1 MLYPIKVIDIE
12 LSRPL
17 VTIENLDGFMG
28 LQALVRLHGRPI
40 GYVSAPVTAGQV
52 SANTLSKLILEQH
65 HQKIIIHLLEKGL
78 FKTPPPTGWK
88 FEDLLDLP
96 PLKWTGDWPLVTVA
110 VCTRNRTAD
119 LELCLNSLVNLDYPS
134 LDLLV
139 IDNSPTSDATEQL
152 IKTKYPQVRYIKE
165 PRPGLDW
172 ARNRAIVEAKGEI
185 IAYTDDDV
193 IVDSDWVKSLVQVF
207 AEEPQVMAVTG
218 LVVPY
223 ELETEAQVLFEKN
236 GGFGRGFETKRYQI
250 SRGQKLPWSFISTP
264 WIVGVGANMAFRR
277 SVFSQIGYFD
287 PALDV
292 GTLTNGGGDLEIFFR
307 TLKEGH
313 LLIYEPN
320 ALVRHRH
327 RQEYEKLKLQV
338 ENNAGSLFACFL
350 REAIAYPDERLSLLR
365 VTLWLVRWWYLR
377 NLFLLL
383 MNASIWPSDLILGE
397 IKSSA
402 IGLTTYQKARK
413 IAAEIEATFGPLPPL
428 EPLENQAL
436 TQKPKYPG
444 GTAVR
449 TLELTEA
456 VTYPLI
462 DVTDY
467 SSVRLFVTW
476 KGSAIAHFDITNYYQ
491 PISATRLRQLLI
503 EKFGLKL
510 LNPTRNISD
519 EFRAAEAI
527 AYLRRYYKPAEKAQH
542 QTPLS
547 LPANISVSVVVATYN
562 RPDDL
567 RNCLSQLTT
576 QKSSRK
582 IEFIIIDNDPASGIA
597 PPVVAEFTNA
607 ILISEP
613 RQGAAYAR
621 NTGIAAS
628 TGDIIVTTDDD
639 VSLPVD
645 WLEKLLVPFARPD
658 VMAVTGNILPVE
670 METEPQWLFEQ
681 YGNGGLGRG
690 FQLFEGSGD
699 WYSKSERYAVPA
711 WKLGATANAAFRASI
726 FTYPQIGLMDE
737 ALGPGMPSGPGED
750 TYLFYKII
758 KAGYTVAYE
767 PQAFIWHRHRR
778 DLPALRRQLHNYSK
792 GIVAYQLTT
801 LLKDGDLRS
810 LLLLGLDVP
819 LWHASRIKSRL
830 KGQTDYP
837 ISLVLHEALS
847 HFSGPWSLW
856 QSRLRVQREGH
867 SQPYIPVSERSVRK
881 L

>member
-12 LSRPL
+12 LSNPL
-17 VTIENLDGFMG
+17 VNIENLDGFMG

-40 GYVSAPVTAGQV
+40 GYVSAPITAGQV
-52 SANTLSKLILEQH
+52 NAKTLSKLILEQH
-65 HQKIIIHLLEKGL
+65 NKKIITHLLEKGL

-96 PLKWTGDWPLVTVA
+96 SLKWTGDWHLVTVA

-119 LELCLNSLVNLDYPS
+119 LELCLNSLVDLDYPC

-139 IDNSPTSDATEQL
+139 IDNAPTSDATEQL
-152 IKTKYPQVRYIKE
+152 IKTKYPQVRYVME

-172 ARNRAIVEAKGEI
+172 ARNRAIVEAKGDI

-193 IVDSDWVKSLVQVF
+193 IVDIGWVKALAQVF

-223 ELETEAQVLFEKN
+223 ELETESQVLFEKN

-264 WIVGVGANMAFRR
+264 WIVGTGANMAFRR
-277 SVFSQIGYFD
+277 SLFAQIGYFD

-292 GTLTNGGGDLEIFFR
+292 GTVTNGGGDLEMFFR
-307 TLKEGH
+307 TVKEGH
-313 LLIYEPN
+313 LLVYEPS

-338 ENNAGSLFACFL
+338 ENNGAIFAFFL
-350 REAIAYPDERLSLLR
+350 REAIAYPDERLSLFQ
-365 VTLWLVRWWYLR
+365 VTLWLVIWWHLR
-377 NLFLLL
+377 NLFVSL
-383 MNASIWPSDLILGE
+383 MNASKWPRDLVLAELRG
-397 IKSSA
+397 SA
-402 IGLTTYQKARK
+402 IGFTTYQKASK
-413 IAAEIEATFGPLPPL
+413 IASDIEANFGSLPPL
-428 EPLENQAL
+428 ELPENAAL
-436 TQKPKYPG
+436 PQKPQYPG
-444 GTAVR
+444 GTAVQ

-456 VTYPLI
+456 VTNPLT
-462 DVTDY
+462 DVRDY

-476 KGSAIAHFDITNYYQ
+476 NGSAIAHFDIPNNYQ
-491 PISATRLRQLLI
+491 PISATHLRQLLS
-503 EKFGLKL
+503 EKFWLKL

-519 EFRAAEAI
+519 EFRTAEAI
-527 AYLRRYYKPAEKAQH
+527 AYLRRYYKPAEKTQYQA
-542 QTPLS
+542 PIS
-547 LPANISVSVVVATYN
+547 LPANVSVSVVVATYS

-567 RNCLSQLTT
+567 HNCLTQLTA
-576 QKSSRK
+576 QKSPRK
-582 IEFIIIDNDPASGIA
+582 VEIIIVDNNPDSGLT
-597 PPVVAEFTNA
+597 PPVVAKFKNV
-607 ILISEP
+607 ILITEP
-613 RQGAAYAR
+613 RKGPAYAR
-621 NTGIAAS
+621 NAAIAAS

-639 VSLPVD
+639 VGIPSG

-658 VMAVTGNILPVE
+658 VMAVTGNILPLE
-670 METEPQWLFEQ
+670 LETESQWLFEQ
-681 YGNGGLGRG
+681 YGEGGLGRG
-690 FQLFEGSGD
+690 FKPFEGSRE
-699 WYSKSERYAVPA
+699 WFKKSWRYSVPA
-711 WKLGATANAAFRASI
+711 WKLGATANAAFRATI
-726 FTYPQIGLMDE
+726 FSYPEIGLMDE
-737 ALGPGMPSGPGED
+737 ALSAGED
-750 TYLFYKII
+750 TYLFYKIM

-767 PQAFIWHRHRR
+767 PQAFIWHKHRR

-837 ISLVLHEALS
+837 INLVLHEALS
-847 HFSGPWSLW
+847 HLPGPWSLW
-856 QSRLRVQREGH
+856 QSRLRVKREGH
-867 SQPYIPVSERSVRK
+867 SQPYIPVLERTLKK

>member
-12 LSRPL
+12 LSHPL
-17 VTIENLDGFMG
+17 LTIENLDGFMG

-52 SANTLSKLILEQH
+52 SANTISKLILEQH

-96 PLKWTGDWPLVTVA
+96 PLKWRGDWPLVTVA

-119 LELCLNSLVNLDYPS
+119 LELCLNSLVNLDYPY

-139 IDNSPTSDATEQL
+139 IDNAPTSDATEQL
-152 IKTKYPQVRYIKE
+152 IKTKYSQVRYVIE
-165 PRPGLDW
+165 QRPGLSW
-172 ARNRAIVEAKGEI
+172 ARNRAIIEAKGKI

-193 IVDSDWVKSLVQVF
+193 IVDSGWVKSLAQVF

-223 ELETEAQVLFEKN
+223 ELETEAQILFEKK
-236 GGFGRGFETKRYQI
+236 GGFGLYFNNKRCKI
-250 SRGQKLPWSFISTP
+250 SRGEKLPWSFISTP
-264 WIVGVGANMAFRR
+264 WTIGAGANMAFRR
-277 SVFSQIGYFD
+277 SLFAQIGYFD
-287 PALDV
+287 PALGV
-292 GTLTNGGGDLEIFFR
+292 GTITNGGEDLEIFFR

-320 ALVRHRH
+320 ALVKHRH
-327 RQEYEKLKLQV
+327 RREYEKLKLQLK
-338 ENNAGSLFACFL
+338 NNGGCFAFFL
-350 REAIAYPDERLSLLR
+350 REAIAYPNERLSLLK
-365 VTLWLVRWWYLR
+365 VTFWLLRWWHLR
-377 NLFLLL
+377 SLFLLL
-383 MNASIWPSDLILGE
+383 MKATKLPHDLVLAELWG
-397 IKSSA
+397 SA

-428 EPLENQAL
+428 EPVKNQAL
-436 TQKPKYPG
+436 TQKPQYPG

-449 TLELTEA
+449 TLELTES
-456 VTYPLI
+456 VTNPLT

-476 KGSAIAHFDITNYYQ
+476 KGSAIAHFDIPNYYQ
-491 PISATRLRQLLI
+491 PISATYLRQLLS
-503 EKFGLKL
+503 EKLGLKL

-527 AYLRRYYKPAEKAQH
+527 AYLRRYYKPTEKTQY

-547 LPANISVSVVVATYN
+547 LPANVSVSVVVATYS

-567 RNCLSQLTT
+567 HNCLTQLTA
-576 QKSSRK
+576 QKSPRK
-582 IEFIIIDNDPASGIA
+582 VEIIIVDNDPDSGLT
-597 PPVVAEFTNA
+597 PPVVAKFKNV
-607 ILISEP
+607 ILITEP
-613 RQGAAYAR
+613 RRGAAYGR
-621 NTGIAAS
+621 NAGIAAS

-639 VSLPVD
+639 VGLPSG
-645 WLEKLLVPFARPD
+645 WLEKFLVPFARPD
-658 VMAVTGNILPVE
+658 IMAVTSNILPLE
-670 METEPQWLFEQ
+670 LETEPQWLFEQ
-681 YGNGGLGRG
+681 YGDGGLGRG
-690 FQLFEGSGD
+690 FRPFETTGD
-699 WYSKSERYAVPA
+699 WFRKSWRYPVPT
-711 WKLGATANAAFRASI
+711 WKLGATANAAFRVGI
-726 FTYPQIGLMDE
+726 FSYPEIGLMDE
-737 ALGPGMPSGPGED
+737 ALGPGMPSGVGED
-750 TYLFYKII
+750 IYLFYKII
-758 KAGYTVAYE
+758 KSGYTVAYE
-767 PQAFIWHRHRR
+767 PQAFIWHKHRQ

-810 LLLLGLDVP
+810 LLLLGIDLP

-837 ISLVLHEALS
+837 IYLVLHEALS
-847 HFSGPWSLW
+847 HLPGPWSLW
-856 QSRLRVQREGH
+856 QSHLRVKREGH
-867 SQPYIPVSERSVRK
+867 SQPYIPVSERSVTK

>member
-12 LSRPL
+12 LSHPL
-17 VTIENLDGFMG
+17 VTIGNLDGFMG

-52 SANTLSKLILEQH
+52 SANTISKLILEQH

-78 FKTPPPTGWK
+78 FKTPPLTGWK

-119 LELCLNSLVNLDYPS
+119 LELCLNSLVTLDYPY

-139 IDNSPTSDATEQL
+139 IDNAPTSDATEQL
-152 IKTKYPQVRYIKE
+152 IKNKYPQVRYVRE
-165 PRPGLDW
+165 PRPGLNW
-172 ARNRAIVEAKGEI
+172 ARNRAIIEAKGEI

-193 IVDSDWVKSLVQVF
+193 IVDSDWVKSLAQVF

-277 SVFSQIGYFD
+277 SMFSQIGYFD

-327 RQEYEKLKLQV
+327 RQEYEKLRSQV
-338 ENNAGSLFACFL
+338 KNNAGSVFACFV

-377 NLFLLL
+377 DLFLSL
-383 MNASIWPSDLILGE
+383 MNASKWPRDLVIDE
-397 IKSSA
+397 IMGSA
-402 IGLTTYQKARK
+402 IGFTTYQKAHK

-428 EPLENQAL
+428 EPLEHPAL
-436 TQKPKYPG
+436 TQKPQYPG

-456 VTYPLI
+456 VTNPLT

-476 KGSAIAHFDITNYYQ
+476 KGSAIAHFDIPNYYQ
-491 PISATRLRQLLI
+491 PISATHLRQLLS

-519 EFRAAEAI
+519 EFCAAEAI
-527 AYLRRYYKPAEKAQH
+527 AYLRRYYKPAEKTQYQA
-542 QTPLS
+542 LIS
-547 LPANISVSVVVATYN
+547 LPANVSVSVVVATYS

-567 RNCLSQLTT
+567 HNCLTQLTA
-576 QKSSRK
+576 QKSPRK
-582 IEFIIIDNDPASGIA
+582 VEIIIVDNNPDSGVT
-597 PPVVAEFTNA
+597 PPIVADFKNVVLVT
-607 ILISEP
+607 EP

-621 NTGIAAS
+621 NAGIAAS

-639 VSLPVD
+639 VGLPSG

-658 VMAVTGNILPVE
+658 VMAVTSNILPLE
-670 METEPQWLFEQ
+670 LETESQWLFEQ
-681 YGNGGLGRG
+681 YGDGGLGRG
-690 FQLFEGSGD
+690 FKPFEATGD
-699 WYSKSERYAVPA
+699 WFRKSWRYPVPT
-711 WKLGATANAAFRASI
+711 WKVGATANAAFRADI
-726 FTYPQIGLMDE
+726 FSYPEISLMDE
-737 ALGPGMPSGPGED
+737 ALGPGMPSGVGED
-750 TYLFYKII
+750 IYLFYKII
-758 KAGYTVAYE
+758 KSGYTVAYE
-767 PQAFIWHRHRR
+767 PQAFIWHKHRR

-792 GIVAYQLTT
+792 GIVSYQLTT
-801 LLKDGDLRS
+801 LLRDGDLRS
-810 LLLLGLDVP
+810 LLLLGIDIP

-837 ISLVLHEALS
+837 IYLVLHEALS
-847 HFSGPWSLW
+847 HLPGPWSLW
-856 QSRLRVQREGH
+856 QSRLRVKREGH
-867 SQPYIPVSERSVRK
+867 SQPYIPVSERSVTK